1 MISTDNICV
10 ALNKKLNLKKSP
22 LTNNIYQ
29 DYVQDIFSEN
39 VLIDWA
45 CLGTRSWN
53 SGVL

>member
-1 MISTDNICV
+1 MISTDNIRV

-22 LTNNIYQ
+22 TYKQYYQ
-29 DYVQDIFSEN
+29 NYVQEIVTEN